1 MRTARTFGCA
11 SVRECHP
18 SQRPVGARDCA
29 TLAVVKAPLTRALVL
44 PAVVLL
50 VSGCGGTSGSNS
62 ASFSAAANG
71 ACRTYIRGLGRP
83 GPKPTARQ
91 SIRAQARD
99 IRARTKL
106 IAALSSSEAPESIRT
121 KVAQLIA
128 SLRRL
133 NAFEALSIKETAKG
147 YPLDYLPGYD
157 ATVERLKTVAS
168 SLYLPACAAA
178 ARD

>member
-1 MRTARTFGCA
+1 MK
-11 SVRECHP
+11 
-18 SQRPVGARDCA
+18 A
-29 TLAVVKAPLTRALVL
+29 TLTRALVF

-50 VSGCGGTSGSNS
+50 VSGCGGASGINS
-62 ASFSAAANG
+62 ASFSTAANG
-71 ACRTYIRGLGRP
+71 ACRTYIRSLGRP

-99 IRARTKL
+99 IQARTKL
-106 IAALSSSEAPESIRT
+106 IAALSSSAAPESIRT

-128 SLRRL
+128 SLRKL
-133 NAFEALSIKETAKG
+133 NAFEALSIRETAKG

-157 ATVERLKTVAS
+157 TTVEHLKTVAS
-168 SLYLPACAAA
+168 SLHLPTCAAA